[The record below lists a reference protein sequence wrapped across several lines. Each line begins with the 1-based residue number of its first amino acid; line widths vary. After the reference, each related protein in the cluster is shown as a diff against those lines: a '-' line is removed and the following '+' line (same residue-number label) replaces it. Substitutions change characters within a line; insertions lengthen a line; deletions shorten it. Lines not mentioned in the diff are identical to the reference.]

1 METAWSNAL
10 CSNNLAI
17 GHDVLDWALAYT
29 LALRF
34 PTAERLTLALKALPR
49 IAPLL
54 TATLREPVG
63 PKLPAIDEDGRE
75 EPGVWELTSILS
87 LEAMVDGG
95 GGFGRSGST

>member
-49 IAPLL
+49 IAPL
-54 TATLREPVG
+54 AHCDISR
-63 PKLPAIDEDGRE
+63 A
-75 EPGVWELTSILS
+75 
-87 LEAMVDGG
+87 
-95 GGFGRSGST
+95 SGSEATSH